1 MPYMCELSKSSTVI
15 CDSEKFMLKDT
26 NQAFRIELLY
36 YYEGFEE
43 RKDLQERVII
53 EFSMIVSPNL
63 VLVRD

>member
-1 MPYMCELSKSSTVI
+1 
-15 CDSEKFMLKDT
+15 MLKDT